1 MIFFVT
7 DSSFSI
13 PFLMSEIFENRI
25 WFACAGVIFGAA
37 CVLGLFA
44 AKRTRGNATARGV
57 RFSEPVLAIAG
68 WLFLTF
74 ALGQRV
80 SASGHLPFSNIF
92 EIFQSLGW
100 CALFSTVLLRA
111 VWGLRVPVFAATGTA
126 AVLCALSF
134 VDAKTWDLPPA
145 FSESA
150 AGTPWIELHAG
161 FATVGYACF
170 SAAAM
175 IWWLF
180 LLQNSA
186 LRRRY
191 THRFFAKLPDLAA
204 LERIGGRLCSAGLV
218 FFGFGIGVGAVALSG
233 NSHLG
238 SRLAIYKI
246 LLSALIFCGFAL
258 VLFLRRKNKISA
270 LKFSRA
276 GLAIFISAIVL
287 LGGIACLREASPA
300 TRDSDVP
307 AQTEDAE

>member
-1 MIFFVT
+1 MN
-7 DSSFSI
+7 
-13 PFLMSEIFENRI
+13 EIFENRI
-25 WFACAGVIFGAA
+25 WFACAGAIFGAS
-37 CVLGLFA
+37 CVLGLIA
-44 AKRTRGNATARGV
+44 AKRTRGNATVRGI
-57 RFSEPVLAIAG
+57 RFSELLLSVAG

-80 SASGHLPFSNIF
+80 SATGHLPFSNIF

-111 VWGLRVPVFAATGTA
+111 VWGLCVPVFAATGTA
-126 AVLCALSF
+126 AVLCVLSF
-134 VDAKTWDLPPA
+134 VNVKTWDLPSA
-145 FSESA
+145 FSESSI
-150 AGTPWIELHAG
+150 AGTPWIELHVG

-204 LERIGGRLCSAGLV
+204 LERIGRRLCSAGLV
-218 FFGFGIGVGAVALSG
+218 FFGFGIGGGVVALSG

-238 SRLAIYKI
+238 SRLAVYKI
-246 LLSALIFCGFAL
+246 LVSALIFCGFAL

-287 LGGIACLREASPA
+287 LGGIACLREAPPPSPGN
-300 TRDSDVP
+300 DVP
-307 AQTEDAE
+307 AQTEEAQ

>member
-1 MIFFVT
+1 MN
-7 DSSFSI
+7 
-13 PFLMSEIFENRI
+13 EIFENRI
-25 WFACAGVIFGAA
+25 WFACAGAIFGAS
-37 CVLGLFA
+37 CVLGLIA
-44 AKRTRGNATARGV
+44 AKRTRGNVTVHGI
-57 RFSEPVLAIAG
+57 RFSELLLSVAG

-80 SASGHLPFSNIF
+80 SATGHLPFSNIF

-111 VWGLRVPVFAATGTA
+111 VWGLCVPVFAATGTA
-126 AVLCALSF
+126 AVLCVLSF
-134 VDAKTWDLPPA
+134 VNVKTWDLPSA
-145 FSESA
+145 FSESI
-150 AGTPWIELHAG
+150 AGTPWIELHVG

-175 IWWLF
+175 VWWLF

-204 LERIGGRLCSAGLV
+204 LERIGRRLCSAGLV
-218 FFGFGIGVGAVALSG
+218 FFGFGIGGGVVALSG

-238 SRLAIYKI
+238 SRLAVYKI
-246 LLSALIFCGFAL
+246 LVSALIFCGFAL

-287 LGGIACLREASPA
+287 LGGIACLREAPPPSPGN
-300 TRDSDVP
+300 DVP
-307 AQTEDAE
+307 AQTEDAQ